1 MNRFGLLLL
10 VVLASSLV
18 VVNGQFFVDIEHSL
32 PRLGKRL
39 ESNEN
44 MAQIAHKLT
53 NALKVEILKSIK
65 DMSNEEARDYFTKVI
80 QVMRILA
87 KKD

>member
-1 MNRFGLLLL
+1 MNRLTLL
-10 VVLASSLV
+10 VLV
-18 VVNGQFFVDIEHSL
+18 VVAASFIVNGQFFVDIEHSL

-44 MAQIAHKLT
+44 MAQTVHKLT
-53 NALKVEILKSIK
+53 NMLKIEILKNIK
-65 DMSNEEARDYFTKVI
+65 EMSNEEAKDYFYKVV

-87 KKD
+87 KND